1 VILVFCSTKGG
12 VGKSNLAY
20 HAATAILNDFR
31 LLEIDDNNQTS
42 LIFNDSEVL
51 KKRVISVDI
60 KSGEDAFSDA
70 LFAITQNSDVDVII
84 DAGGGN
90 DSKKVIE
97 MVASQTSYDE
107 SVFIIPL
114 MSGREQV
121 QNALSTYELV
131 KNRKVLFVLNA
142 GRAINEFVFWYGDET
157 DGIPSVSK
165 ELLNMPTVFIPWTQ
179 LFDRAAMSGESIK
192 DIWSFCKIFKDSKE
206 ARDEIAKLA
215 NGDKAEFKR
224 LLNRYRLANLID
236 KYITDD
242 LSDFKFAIESLRQ

>member
-20 HAATAILNDFR
+20 HVATAILNDFR

-51 KKRVISVDI
+51 KKRVISVDT

-97 MVASQTSYDE
+97 MVAS
-107 SVFIIPL
+107 
-114 MSGREQV
+114 
-121 QNALSTYELV
+121 
-131 KNRKVLFVLNA
+131 
-142 GRAINEFVFWYGDET
+142 
-157 DGIPSVSK
+157 
-165 ELLNMPTVFIPWTQ
+165 
-179 LFDRAAMSGESIK
+179 
-192 DIWSFCKIFKDSKE
+192 
-206 ARDEIAKLA
+206 
-215 NGDKAEFKR
+215 
-224 LLNRYRLANLID
+224 
-236 KYITDD
+236 
-242 LSDFKFAIESLRQ
+242 